1 MAVTLDMHALTLYR
15 LAMKNPE
22 ARNNLLNLAAAL
34 QRGAAKL
41 GRSRGAVWDEPPA
54 KDADAFGDRP

>member
-22 ARNNLLNLAAAL
+22 ARNNLLSLAAAL

-41 GRSRGAVWDEPPA
+41 SSRRGGVPDEPAA
-54 KDADAFGDRP
+54 KGAGAFNRS